1 VAALALVVA
10 AAYAVGVRRLAA
22 RGRRWP
28 MARSAAMA
36 GGAASAWV
44 SAVVGDASFT
54 RHMGEHLLLGM
65 VAPFLFALS
74 APLTLALQSAGPATR
89 QSLRRVLHG
98 PIGRVLARPVVGF
111 CLLGAGLVAVYLT
124 PLLERT
130 ATSTPVHLAVH
141 AHLVAGGLLF
151 LVPLVGVDTLPRPV
165 PFGAR
170 LLAVLLAVPF
180 HAFLG
185 VALLAAD
192 EPLAPEAYPSL
203 DDQRRA
209 AGLLWA
215 GGELLTLAVAAVVFA
230 RWWRAEERAGRR
242 LRAQGGA
249 PPRPESAPNGVPP
262 SCQRRSDSQG

>member
-1 VAALALVVA
+1 VAALVLVVA

-28 MARSAAMA
+28 VARSAAMA
-36 GGAASAWV
+36 GGATAALGSAI
-44 SAVVGDASFT
+44 VGDASLT

-65 VAPFLFALS
+65 VAPFLIALS
-74 APLTLALQSAGPATR
+74 APMTLALQSGGPATR
-89 QSLRRVLHG
+89 RGLRRVLHG

-111 CLLGAGLVAVYLT
+111 CLLGGGLVAVYLT
-124 PLLERT
+124 PLLER
-130 ATSTPVHLAVH
+130 AAASTPTHLAAH
-141 AHLVAGGLLF
+141 AHLVGSGLLF
-151 LVPLVGVDTLPRPV
+151 LVPLVGVDALPRPV

-192 EPLAPEAYPSL
+192 EPLAPDAYPSL
-203 DDQRRA
+203 DDQRQA
-209 AGLLWA
+209 AGVLWA

-230 RWWRAEERAGRR
+230 RWWQAEQRAGRR
-242 LRAQGGA
+242 LMAQGAA